1 MIVSRKPCYMRKY
14 QRYNLRDSEDVRVII
29 SSLGITGEC
38 QLDDISM
45 NGMGVLIE
53 GLSFSV
59 IDESVVTIR
68 FVAEDIRFDVPARVI
83 YSTKL
88 DKKSQCRRY
97 GMEFLVIEKHLINA
111 LIEKFCQHS
120 DNSI

>member
-14 QRYNLRDSEDVRVII
+14 QRYNLRDSEAVRVII

-38 QLDDISM
+38 QLADISM

-68 FVAEDIRFDVPARVI
+68 LLQKISGLTSRPGSYTQRNCIIKYSADAAEW
-83 YSTKL
+83 S
-88 DKKSQCRRY
+88 
-97 GMEFLVIEKHLINA
+97 FLSLKNTGSML
-111 LIEKFCQHS
+111 S
-120 DNSI
+120 

>member
-14 QRYNLRDSEDVRVII
+14 QRYNLRDSEAVRVII

-68 FVAEDIRFDVPARVI
+68 FIAEDIRFDVQARVI

-88 DKKSQCRRY
+88 YNKVQCRRC
-97 GMEFLVIEKHLINA
+97 GMEFLVIEKHRINA
-111 LIEKFCQHS
+111 LIEQFCQHS
-120 DNSI
+120 DNPI